1 MNGTTSI
8 NIINV
13 GFIGKN
19 IYKWWTFNGT
29 SSNSWGSF
37 PNLPMPPC
45 LARVKKVRV
54 NLGLVMVQSSNFSHS
69 WPWGLP
75 EVVKA
80 SLDPQ
85 NQWEF
90 PAPSGKAGYVRKL
103 RFVGDRSWAVS

>member
-19 IYKWWTFNGT
+19 IYRWWTFNGT

-37 PNLPMPPC
+37 PNFPMPPC

-54 NLGLVMVQSSNFSHS
+54 NLGLVLEWFNLATLAMAMGSPGGGESFPGSAEPVGVPSSIREGWLCAESQIR
-69 WPWGLP
+69 G
-75 EVVKA
+75 
-80 SLDPQ
+80 
-85 NQWEF
+85 
-90 PAPSGKAGYVRKL
+90 
-103 RFVGDRSWAVS
+103 RS